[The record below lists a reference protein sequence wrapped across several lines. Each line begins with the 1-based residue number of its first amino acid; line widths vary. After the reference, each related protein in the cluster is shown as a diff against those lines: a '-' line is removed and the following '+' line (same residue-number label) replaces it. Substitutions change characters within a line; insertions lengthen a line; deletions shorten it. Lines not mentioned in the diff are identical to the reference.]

1 MVRQKTSEP
10 AFTMPPKRSA
20 KSSVAVPAAV
30 QPPAAAALPSI
41 PLDDNDRHL
50 QTLRSMYPGVNVVIP
65 NFSMKLSKSGSTVVV
80 KVDLKKV
87 PEQLINFQPTPTHI
101 HLDTFKYSK
110 KFVIHKAYPHNL
122 TVDAGSDSYAT
133 VEYGMLTALLP
144 VHGHV
149 SATPN
154 KLAGATSMANRDSRK
169 RGRDDAAED
178 VVAKK
183 KKKQPKE
190 QGLAEKEAARA
201 AMAAAAEAAVSKVPC
216 QLRPQFAASF
226 VIAASNESY
235 ASRADCRCHQSK
247 SSSYQ

>member
-1 MVRQKTSEP
+1 
-10 AFTMPPKRSA
+10 MPPKRSA
-20 KSSVAVPAAV
+20 KSSAAV
-30 QPPAAAALPSI
+30 SATTLPPAAAPLPSI

-50 QTLRSMYPGVNVVIP
+50 QTLRSLYPGVNVVIP

-110 KFVIHKAYPHNL
+110 KFVIHKEYPHNL
-122 TVDAGSDSYAT
+122 TVDAGPDSYAT

-149 SATPN
+149 SASPN
-154 KLAGATSMANRDSRK
+154 KLAGATSMANRDTRK
-169 RGRDDAAED
+169 RDRDDAAEE
-178 VVAKK
+178 VATKK
-183 KKKQPKE
+183 KNKKQPKE

-201 AMAAAAEAAVSKVPC
+201 AMVAAAEAAVSKVP
-216 QLRPQFAASF
+216 F
-226 VIAASNESY
+226 
-235 ASRADCRCHQSK
+235 
-247 SSSYQ
+247 